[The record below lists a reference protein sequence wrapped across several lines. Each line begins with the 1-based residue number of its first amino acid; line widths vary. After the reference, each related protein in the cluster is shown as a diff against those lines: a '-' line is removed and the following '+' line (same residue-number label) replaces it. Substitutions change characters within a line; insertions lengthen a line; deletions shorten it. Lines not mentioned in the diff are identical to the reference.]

1 MGLGLLWWWRYGLG
15 RGRVRSM
22 PMAERESGSGACACG
37 MLRRHVLPAGCR
49 SRPDVCPRP
58 CTPAAS
64 VPLSLETVCRVA
76 TAPPSLVCPVL
87 SGWVPELCV

>member
-1 MGLGLLWWWRYGLG
+1 
-15 RGRVRSM
+15 
-22 PMAERESGSGACACG
+22 MAERKGESGACACG
-37 MLRRHVLPAGCR
+37 MPKRHVLPAGCR